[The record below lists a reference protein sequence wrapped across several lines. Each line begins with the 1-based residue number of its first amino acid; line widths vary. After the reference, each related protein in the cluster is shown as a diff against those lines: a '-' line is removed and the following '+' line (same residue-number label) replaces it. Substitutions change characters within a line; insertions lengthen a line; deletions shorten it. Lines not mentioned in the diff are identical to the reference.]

1 MEIGPDKLKVSSGTL
16 IEDSGGTD
24 PSSDT
29 NLYSCP
35 LGFLPCC
42 LGDSTK
48 TVSLLVD
55 LGSQLNL
62 ILDSMACKLKL
73 SPRVSFNSAVY
84 GIGNQSCELV
94 GIAEDI
100 PV

>member
-16 IEDSGGTD
+16 MEDSGGTD

-42 LGDSTK
+42 LGESTK

-62 ILDSMACKLKL
+62 ISDSMA
-73 SPRVSFNSAVY
+73 
-84 GIGNQSCELV
+84 
-94 GIAEDI
+94 
-100 PV
+100 